1 MNKVNKTM
9 IGQVFYASK
18 AAQKNRYYFE
28 GRAIGTNDYKNV
40 RYLDDGFV
48 EINFDD
54 SGTNYIHLAL
64 YKELMTA

>member
-9 IGQVFYASK
+9 IGQVYYASK
-18 AAQKNRYYFE
+18 DAQRKRYYFE
-28 GRAIGTNDYKNV
+28 GRAIGTNNYHSV
-40 RYLDDGFV
+40 HYLNDGFV
-48 EINFDD
+48 EINLDD